1 MNSRFTVTLL
11 SAAIALLSGCSTID
25 TKGPVLETTET
36 VKKGPEAR
44 PALAITSFTHGL
56 RCMDD
61 LMIVYGVRDLSMLVE
76 DLVDNTKKVDAGTKD
91 MLISAVS
98 GMSRRSRAIRLVTF
112 GADSGNLAN
121 FLFNA
126 ENKNA
131 YAVIPDYD
139 IRGSVSQ
146 LDENLARKEV
156 DGALNISRFGIGAA
170 KTGSTSILGVDLTM
184 ISTSD
189 YSVIPGV
196 TSSNSVVIFKEGSG
210 VDSEAD
216 FNKWGINFSMTLSRS
231 EGKAQALRTLIQL
244 ASIELVGKVS
254 KTPYWQ
260 CVGADTTNPAI
271 RNEIYDW
278 YYAMATSGEI
288 YSYMQNQLRLRGYYQ
303 GPVDGADRPEFQRA
317 VVEYRQALGLSA
329 EPALDLDFFTAYLA
343 ADHRKVVAQHP
354 PQEPVAESAAAAPL
368 QLAIRNITGGK
379 PRRGQPVDLEVA
391 TSRDAHVYCYLRDE
405 NAQLQRFFP
414 NRFRPDSLIQASAPL
429 RVPGA
434 MKFQILASEKGK
446 PETVACFATDQDVLA
461 QLPPTIAGAD
471 FENLSDPSL
480 ERLRA
485 AFSGVT
491 DSKMAE
497 GYYHVESN

>member
-1 MNSRFTVTLL
+1 
-11 SAAIALLSGCSTID
+11 
-25 TKGPVLETTET
+25 
-36 VKKGPEAR
+36 
-44 PALAITSFTHGL
+44 
-56 RCMDD
+56 
-61 LMIVYGVRDLSMLVE
+61 
-76 DLVDNTKKVDAGTKD
+76 
-91 MLISAVS
+91 
-98 GMSRRSRAIRLVTF
+98 
-112 GADSGNLAN
+112 
-121 FLFNA
+121 
-126 ENKNA
+126 
-131 YAVIPDYD
+131 
-139 IRGSVSQ
+139 
-146 LDENLARKEV
+146 
-156 DGALNISRFGIGAA
+156 
-170 KTGSTSILGVDLTM
+170 
-184 ISTSD
+184 
-189 YSVIPGV
+189 
-196 TSSNSVVIFKEGSG
+196 
-210 VDSEAD
+210 
-216 FNKWGINFSMTLSRS
+216 
-231 EGKAQALRTLIQL
+231 
-244 ASIELVGKVS
+244 
-254 KTPYWQ
+254 
-260 CVGADTTNPAI
+260 
-271 RNEIYDW
+271 
-278 YYAMATSGEI
+278 
-288 YSYMQNQLRLRGYYQ
+288 
-303 GPVDGADRPEFQRA
+303 VDGADRPEFQRA